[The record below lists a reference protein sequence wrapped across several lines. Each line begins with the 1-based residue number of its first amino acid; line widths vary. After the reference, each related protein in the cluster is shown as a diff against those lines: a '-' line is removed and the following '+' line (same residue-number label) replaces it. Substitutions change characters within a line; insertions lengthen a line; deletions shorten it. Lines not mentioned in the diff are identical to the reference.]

1 MGEGGHEGGRA
12 GPVCVCGIKIRMVQG
27 SVSDR
32 VFLAADL
39 SSSPS
44 LCCNRC
50 AYITMMWGLMSLDV
64 GPTY

>member
-1 MGEGGHEGGRA
+1 MRGGGQGL
-12 GPVCVCGIKIRMVQG
+12 CGIKIRMVQG

-39 SSSPS
+39 GSFPS

-50 AYITMMWGLMSLDV
+50 AYITMMWGLMSSDV